1 VRDPIGGIDYVRAHL
16 EEALAT
22 DARVTEGGL
31 HVAVVGAELVIS
43 GSVSTPA
50 RHDAVTVVATEV
62 AGEFAVRN
70 ATSVVRLDAPDAD
83 EAVE

>member
-22 DARVTEGGL
+22 DPRVAEGGL
-31 HVAVVGAELVIS
+31 HVVVAGVELVVS

-50 RHDAVTVVATEV
+50 RRRAVSTIAAEV
-62 AGEFAVRN
+62 TGGFAVRN
-70 ATSVVRLDAPDAD
+70 ETSVVPMHTPTHR